1 LLAIIL
7 VFEKSISD
15 FEKIASLK
23 NWLATIS
30 DFENLIA
37 SLKNWL
43 ATISDFENLIDFEKL
58 ASNNF

>member
-1 LLAIIL
+1 LKNWLAT
-7 VFEKSISD
+7 ISD
-15 FEKIASLK
+15 FENLIASLK

-43 ATISDFENLIDFEKL
+43 ATISDFEKSDCMFEKL